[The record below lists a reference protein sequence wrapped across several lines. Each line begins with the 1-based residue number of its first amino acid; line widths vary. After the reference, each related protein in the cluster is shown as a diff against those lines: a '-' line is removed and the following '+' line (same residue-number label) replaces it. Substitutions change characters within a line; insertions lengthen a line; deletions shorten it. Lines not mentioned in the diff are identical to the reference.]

1 MSGRIPHSW
10 GRYPSSQPRQLI
22 SCRDIQT
29 LPLPGEPLSCLPFGN
44 GRSYGDVG
52 LNNGG
57 ALLLTRGLDRFI
69 TFDPATGVLRAE
81 AGVLLSEILALIV
94 PQGWFLSV
102 TPGTRFVT
110 LGGAIA
116 NDVHGK
122 NHHFAGSFGCHVR
135 AFELLRSD
143 GERLHCTPE
152 QHGDWFQATI
162 GGLGLTGLIT
172 WVEIQL
178 QRIANL
184 WIVMEN
190 RRFGSLDEFLALDAE
205 YESRYPYIV
214 SRIDCAAAGR
224 ALGRGIYMA
233 GRHAPPGIFK
243 AAPPARRTLTV
254 PLMPP
259 FPWLTSSASPPST
272 GSTTICRARCAV

>member
-1 MSGRIPHSW
+1 MSSHIPGSW
-10 GRYPSSQPRQLI
+10 GRYPPSQPRQLI
-22 SCRDIQT
+22 PCRDGQT
-29 LPLPGEPLSCLPFGN
+29 IALPEEPLSCLPFGN

-57 ALLLTRGLDRFI
+57 ALLLTRRLDRFI
-69 TFDPATGVLRAE
+69 AFDPTLGVLRVE

-94 PQGWFLSV
+94 PQGWFLPV

-122 NHHFAGSFGCHVR
+122 NHHLAGSFGCHVR
-135 AFELLRSD
+135 AFELLRSN
-143 GERLHCTPE
+143 GERLRCSPE
-152 QHGDWFQATI
+152 QNGDWFRATV
-162 GGLGLTGLIT
+162 GGMGLTGLIA

-178 QRIANL
+178 QRIANP
-184 WIVMEN
+184 WIIVEN

-214 SRIDCAAAGR
+214 SWIDCAATGR
-224 ALGRGIYMA
+224 ALGLSLI
-233 GRHAPPGIFK
+233 HI
-243 AAPPARRTLTV
+243 
-254 PLMPP
+254 
-259 FPWLTSSASPPST
+259 
-272 GSTTICRARCAV
+272 